1 MKGIKNIYVLVAESS
16 AIVRNGLI
24 AVLKRLP
31 NFNIQAMEIA
41 SIDALHHA
49 VRNHEA
55 DIVLVNPTLGGW
67 FNLGEFKAL
76 YPQTAIKYAAVL
88 TTLTDM
94 DQIKEYDEH
103 INLFDNMDEISS
115 KLIRLMQLDGDDCDS
130 EQEALSQREKEI
142 VCYVVKGLTNKEIA
156 EKLFISVHT
165 VITHRRNISRK
176 LQIHSPAGLTIYA
189 MVNKLVDIK
198 DVNLQ

>member
-1 MKGIKNIYVLVAESS
+1 MKGLKNRYVLVAESS

-31 NFNIQAMEIA
+31 NFNIQTMEIA

-67 FNLGEFKAL
+67 FNLNEFKTL
-76 YPQTAIKYAAVL
+76 YPQTSIKYAAII

-94 DQIKEYDEH
+94 NQLKDFDEH
-103 INLFDNMDEISS
+103 INLFDNIEEISG
-115 KLIRLMQLDGDDCDS
+115 KFMRLMQLEGEDNDN
-130 EQEALSQREKEI
+130 EQEALSLREKEI

-198 DVNLQ
+198 DINLQ